1 MPRTGSIHYAK
12 LRNSERL
19 QKVLKLLSD
28 GRAYTTKEIIEAAD
42 VCAVNSIAAEL
53 RENGIPVTC
62 RPVKGCKGVFEYWL
76 GA

>member
-1 MPRTGSIHYAK
+1 MKRTGSIHYAK

-62 RPVKGCKGVFEYWL
+62 RPVKGARGVFEYRI
-76 GA
+76 GY